1 MRHGCDFVT
10 ITGAVTFGRA
20 RESLAPAAKQPFSGS
35 ADPCECKC
43 VTWFR
48 TTEQPG
54 SWNLSNDMHFI
65 CSSELRSFCLD
76 LVPQMPSPFSSSC
89 RSLMW
94 LSRCLAWICSPSGL
108 FVLTS
113 CRPCSRQSTLSC
125 TAVVC
130 CCKRR
135 NFSSFRQQQ
144 HAVYR
149 EGAC

>member
-54 SWNLSNDMHFI
+54 SEPVKLYAFYMHF
-65 CSSELRSFCLD
+65 CWKSK
-76 LVPQMPSPFSSSC
+76 P
-89 RSLMW
+89 
-94 LSRCLAWICSPSGL
+94 
-108 FVLTS
+108 
-113 CRPCSRQSTLSC
+113 
-125 TAVVC
+125 
-130 CCKRR
+130 
-135 NFSSFRQQQ
+135 
-144 HAVYR
+144 VY
-149 EGAC
+149 GKPVSDVKQAAQPL